1 MEAQQQVSVPSQVTV
16 KVQKVPRTQQQVVN
30 HRVGF
35 RETSG
40 GKFRRGI
47 IYYEYNRQ
55 TKTIKYGASIFNTDA
70 KKPDH
75 YDSAGHH
82 KTAKERFEQSPVT
95 VENFADNTTLPDFNK
110 RLRQLLFRY
119 GCRNSPSRSL
129 SNSGTSSP
137 TVSQV

>member
-1 MEAQQQVSVPSQVTV
+1 MESLTQSQQNLTVQV
-16 KVQKVPRTQQQVVN
+16 KIPRVQQQVVT

-55 TKTIKYGASIFNTDA
+55 TKTIKYGASIFQTDA
-70 KKPDH
+70 RRPDH

-82 KTAKERFEQSPVT
+82 KTAKTRFEEQPVT
-95 VENFADNTTLPDFNK
+95 VENFVDNTTLPDFNQ
-110 RLRQLLFRY
+110 RLRNLLFKY
-119 GCRNSPSRSL
+119 GCKNSPSRSCYV
-129 SNSGTSSP
+129 SNPSSP
-137 TVSQV
+137 SPSSH